1 MRPTRSNAGSTIT
14 VCEVVARSAASHG
27 GTGVT
32 FRKGSLMKV
41 TFFAL
46 LGRLVWKLAKRSASK
61 RLRRQKWR
69 R

>member
-1 MRPTRSNAGSTIT
+1 
-14 VCEVVARSAASHG
+14 
-27 GTGVT
+27 
-32 FRKGSLMKV
+32 MKV